1 MKILT
6 VGEFKANFSEV
17 LAQLAKG
24 ETFTVSYGKKRKKV
38 AVLSAYLKPEKKKV
52 RKLGIWEGK
61 ASIKIM
67 PGFKMTDEEFLN
79 S

>member
-1 MKILT
+1 MKTLT

-17 LAQLAKG
+17 LAALQKG

-38 AVLSAYLKPEKKKV
+38 AVISAYLKQKNDKP

-61 ASIKIM
+61 AS
-67 PGFKMTDEEFLN
+67 FKFAKDFKLTDEEFLN